1 MIFFSKNLKELLHN
15 SKISLISFMNSQ
27 KVIIY
32 LIDKENKKF
41 YDYNG
46 NLSYNI
52 YIILFILLKNIVLI
66 N

>member
-52 YIILFILLKNIVLI
+52 YTILFILLKNIVLI
-66 N
+66 H